1 MTKIDELEQIETA
14 ITHAER
20 DLGDLKQKVLS
31 KQAYI
36 SLLEQKRSS
45 LIGDLDEVDTPNYR
59 FTRENR
65 HYDKPSNW
73 RVSVIDKEQA
83 IKELGD
89 FDASLVKH
97 ESIERDVIDSKVV
110 KRLVARSVIDD
121 KQFKSIVIS
130 KIEPKIKVKVKAK
143 VN

>member
-31 KQAYI
+31 KRSYI
-36 SLLEQKRSS
+36 SLLEQKRSL

-65 HYDKPSNW
+65 HYDRPSNW
-73 RVSVIDKEQA
+73 RVSVIDKKQA
-83 IKELGD
+83 IKDLERLD
-89 FDASLVKH
+89 QDLIVPSVDLKKVKQFVANG
-97 ESIERDVIDSKVV
+97 VIDGQ
-110 KRLVARSVIDD
+110 
-121 KQFKSIVIS
+121 QFKSIVIS
-130 KIEPKIKVKVKAK
+130 KVEPKIKVKAK

>member
-20 DLGDLKQKVLS
+20 DLGDLKKKLLS
-31 KQAYI
+31 KRSYI
-36 SLLEQKRSS
+36 SLLEQKRSL

-65 HYDKPSNW
+65 HYDRPSNW

-83 IKELGD
+83 IKDLEQLD
-89 FDASLVKH
+89 QTLIVPSVDLKKVKQFVANG
-97 ESIERDVIDSKVV
+97 VIDVQ
-110 KRLVARSVIDD
+110 
-121 KQFKSIVIS
+121 QFKSIVIS
-130 KIEPKIKVKVKAK
+130 KIEPKIKVKAK

>member
-31 KQAYI
+31 KRSYI
-36 SLLEQKRSS
+36 GLLEQKRSL
-45 LIGDLDEVDTPNYR
+45 LIGNLDEVDTPNYR

-73 RVSVIDKEQA
+73 RVSVIDKKQA
-83 IKELGD
+83 IKDLERIDQDLIVPSVD
-89 FDASLVKH
+89 LKKVKQFVANG
-97 ESIERDVIDSKVV
+97 VINVQ
-110 KRLVARSVIDD
+110 
-121 KQFKSIVIS
+121 QFKSIVIS
-130 KIEPKIKVKVKAK
+130 KIEPKIKVKAK
-143 VN
+143 ED

>member
-20 DLGDLKQKVLS
+20 DLGDLKQKMLS
-31 KQAYI
+31 KRSYI
-36 SLLEQKRSS
+36 SLLEQKRSL

-65 HYDKPSNW
+65 HYDRPSNW

-83 IKELGD
+83 IKDLEQLD
-89 FDASLVKH
+89 QALIVPSVDLKKVKQFVANG
-97 ESIERDVIDSKVV
+97 VIDGQ
-110 KRLVARSVIDD
+110 
-121 KQFKSIVIS
+121 QFKSIVIS
-130 KIEPKIKVKVKAK
+130 KIEPKIKVKAK

>member
-31 KQAYI
+31 KRAYI
-36 SLLEQKRSS
+36 SLLEQKRSL
-45 LIGDLDEVDTPNYR
+45 LIGNLDEVDTPNYR

-83 IKELGD
+83 IKDLEQLD
-89 FDASLVKH
+89 QALIVPSVDLKKVKQFVANG
-97 ESIERDVIDSKVV
+97 VIDVQ
-110 KRLVARSVIDD
+110 
-121 KQFKSIVIS
+121 QFKSIVIS
-130 KIEPKIKVKVKAK
+130 KIEPKIKVKAK

>member
-20 DLGDLKQKVLS
+20 DLGDLKQKLLS
-31 KQAYI
+31 KRSYI
-36 SLLEQKRSS
+36 SLLEQKRSL

-73 RVSVIDKEQA
+73 RVSVIDKKQA
-83 IKELGD
+83 IKDLERLD
-89 FDASLVKH
+89 QALIVPSVDLKKVKQF
-97 ESIERDVIDSKVV
+97 
-110 KRLVARSVIDD
+110 VANGVIDD
-121 KQFKSIVIS
+121 QQFKSLSIS
-130 KIEPKIKVKVKAK
+130 RIEPKIKVKAK
-143 VN
+143 ED

>member
-31 KQAYI
+31 KRSYI
-36 SLLEQKRSS
+36 SLLEQKRSL

-83 IKELGD
+83 IKDLERLD
-89 FDASLVKH
+89 RDLIVPSVDLKKVKQFVANG
-97 ESIERDVIDSKVV
+97 VIDGQ
-110 KRLVARSVIDD
+110 
-121 KQFKSIVIS
+121 QFKSIVIS
-130 KIEPKIKVKVKAK
+130 KIEPKIKVKAK

>member
-31 KQAYI
+31 KRSYI
-36 SLLEQKRSS
+36 SLLEQKRSL
-45 LIGDLDEVDTPNYR
+45 LIGNLDEVDTPNYR

-73 RVSVIDKEQA
+73 RVSVIDKKQA
-83 IKELGD
+83 IKDLERLD
-89 FDASLVKH
+89 QTLIVPSVDLKKVKQFVANG
-97 ESIERDVIDSKVV
+97 VIDGQ
-110 KRLVARSVIDD
+110 
-121 KQFKSIVIS
+121 QFKSIVIS
-130 KIEPKIKVKVKAK
+130 KIEPKIKVKAK
-143 VN
+143 EE

>member
-31 KQAYI
+31 KRSYI
-36 SLLEQKRSS
+36 GLLEQKRSL
-45 LIGDLDEVDTPNYR
+45 LIGNLDEVDTPNYR

-73 RVSVIDKEQA
+73 RVSVIDKKQA
-83 IKELGD
+83 IKDLEQLD
-89 FDASLVKH
+89 QDLIVPSVNLKKVKQFVANG
-97 ESIERDVIDSKVV
+97 VIDVQ
-110 KRLVARSVIDD
+110 
-121 KQFKSIVIS
+121 QFKSIVIS
-130 KIEPKIKVKVKAK
+130 KIEPKIKVKAK
-143 VN
+143 EG

>member
-31 KQAYI
+31 KRAYI
-36 SLLEQKRSS
+36 SLLEQKRSL
-45 LIGDLDEVDTPNYR
+45 LIGNLDEVDTPNYR

-73 RVSVIDKEQA
+73 RVSVIDKKQA
-83 IKELGD
+83 IKDLERIDQDLIVPSVD
-89 FDASLVKH
+89 LKKVKQFVANG
-97 ESIERDVIDSKVV
+97 VIDGQ
-110 KRLVARSVIDD
+110 
-121 KQFKSIVIS
+121 QFKSIVIS
-130 KIEPKIKVKVKAK
+130 KIEPKIKVKAK

>member
-14 ITHAER
+14 ITHAEQ

-31 KQAYI
+31 KRTYI

-45 LIGDLDEVDTPNYR
+45 LIGNLDEVDTPNYR

-83 IKELGD
+83 IKDLERLD
-89 FDASLVKH
+89 QDLIVPSVDLKKVKQF
-97 ESIERDVIDSKVV
+97 
-110 KRLVARSVIDD
+110 VANGVIDD
-121 KQFKSIVIS
+121 QQFKSLSIS
-130 KIEPKIKVKVKAK
+130 RIEPKIKVKAK
-143 VN
+143 ED

>member
-31 KQAYI
+31 KRSYI
-36 SLLEQKRSS
+36 SLLEQKRSL

-65 HYDKPSNW
+65 HYDRPSNW

-83 IKELGD
+83 IKDLEQLD
-89 FDASLVKH
+89 QTLIVPSVDLKKVKQFVANG
-97 ESIERDVIDSKVV
+97 VIDGQ
-110 KRLVARSVIDD
+110 R
-121 KQFKSIVIS
+121 FKSIVIS
-130 KIEPKIKVKVKAK
+130 KIEPKIKVKAK

>member
-31 KQAYI
+31 KRSYI
-36 SLLEQKRSS
+36 GLLEQKRSL
-45 LIGDLDEVDTPNYR
+45 LIGNLDEVDTPNYR

-73 RVSVIDKEQA
+73 RVSVIDKKQA
-83 IKELGD
+83 IKDLERIDQDLIVPSVD
-89 FDASLVKH
+89 LKKVKQFVANG
-97 ESIERDVIDSKVV
+97 VIDGQ
-110 KRLVARSVIDD
+110 
-121 KQFKSIVIS
+121 QFKSIVIS
-130 KIEPKIKVKVKAK
+130 KIEPKIKVKAK

>member
-31 KQAYI
+31 KRAYI
-36 SLLEQKRSS
+36 SLLEQKRGL

-73 RVSVIDKEQA
+73 RVSVIDKKQA
-83 IKELGD
+83 IKDLERLD
-89 FDASLVKH
+89 QDLIVPSVDLKKVKQF
-97 ESIERDVIDSKVV
+97 
-110 KRLVARSVIDD
+110 VANGVIDD
-121 KQFKSIVIS
+121 QQFKSLSIS
-130 KIEPKIKVKVKAK
+130 RIEPKIKVKAK

>member
-31 KQAYI
+31 KRAYI
-36 SLLEQKRSS
+36 SLLEQKRSL

-73 RVSVIDKEQA
+73 RVSVIDKKQA
-83 IKELGD
+83 IKDLERLD
-89 FDASLVKH
+89 RDLIVPSVDLKKVKQF
-97 ESIERDVIDSKVV
+97 
-110 KRLVARSVIDD
+110 VANGVIDD
-121 KQFKSIVIS
+121 QQFKSLSIS
-130 KIEPKIKVKVKAK
+130 RIEPKIKVKAK
-143 VN
+143 VD

>member
-20 DLGDLKQKVLS
+20 DLGDLKKKVLS
-31 KQAYI
+31 KRSYI
-36 SLLEQKRSS
+36 SLLEQKRSL

-73 RVSVIDKEQA
+73 RVSIVDKDQA
-83 IKELGD
+83 IKDLKQ
-89 FDASLVKH
+89 FDQGLITPTVDLKKVKQL
-97 ESIERDVIDSKVV
+97 IAKG
-110 KRLVARSVIDD
+110 VIDD
-121 KQFKSIVIS
+121 QQFKSLTIS
-130 KIEPKIKVKVKAK
+130 KIEPKIKVKAK

>member
-14 ITHAER
+14 ITHAEQ
-20 DLGDLKQKVLS
+20 DLGRLKQQVLS
-31 KQAYI
+31 KRAYI
-36 SLLEQKRSS
+36 SLLEQKRSL

-83 IKELGD
+83 IKDLERLD
-89 FDASLVKH
+89 QDLIVPSVDLKKVKQ
-97 ESIERDVIDSKVV
+97 
-110 KRLVARSVIDD
+110 LVANGAFDD
-121 KQFKSIVIS
+121 QQFKSLSIS
-130 KIEPKIKVKVKAK
+130 RIEPKIKVKAK

>member
-31 KQAYI
+31 KRAYI
-36 SLLEQKRSS
+36 SLLEQKRSL

-73 RVSVIDKEQA
+73 RVSVIDKKQA
-83 IKELGD
+83 IKELERLD
-89 FDASLVKH
+89 QDLIVPSVDLKKVKQF
-97 ESIERDVIDSKVV
+97 
-110 KRLVARSVIDD
+110 VANGVIDD
-121 KQFKSIVIS
+121 QQFKSLSIS
-130 KIEPKIKVKVKAK
+130 RIEPKIKVKAK

>member
-31 KQAYI
+31 KRSYI
-36 SLLEQKRSS
+36 SLLEQKRSL

-65 HYDKPSNW
+65 HYDRPSNW

-83 IKELGD
+83 IKDLEQLD
-89 FDASLVKH
+89 QALIVPSVDLKKVKQFVANG
-97 ESIERDVIDSKVV
+97 VIDGQ
-110 KRLVARSVIDD
+110 
-121 KQFKSIVIS
+121 QFKSIVIS
-130 KIEPKIKVKVKAK
+130 KIEPKIKVKAK
-143 VN
+143 ED

>member
-1 MTKIDELEQIETA
+1 MTKINELEQIETA
-14 ITHAER
+14 ITHAEH

-31 KQAYI
+31 KRAYI

-45 LIGDLDEVDTPNYR
+45 LIGNLDEVDTPNYR

-83 IKELGD
+83 IKDLERLD
-89 FDASLVKH
+89 RDLIVPSVDLKKVKQF
-97 ESIERDVIDSKVV
+97 
-110 KRLVARSVIDD
+110 VANGVIDD
-121 KQFKSIVIS
+121 QQFKSLSIS
-130 KIEPKIKVKVKAK
+130 RIEPKIKVKAK
-143 VN
+143 ED

>member
-20 DLGDLKQKVLS
+20 DLGNLKQKLLS
-31 KQAYI
+31 KRAYI
-36 SLLEQKRSS
+36 SLLEQKRSL
-45 LIGDLDEVDTPNYR
+45 LIGDLDEVDTPNYQ

-83 IKELGD
+83 IKDLERLD
-89 FDASLVKH
+89 RDLIVPSVDLKKVKQFVANG
-97 ESIERDVIDSKVV
+97 VINDQ
-110 KRLVARSVIDD
+110 
-121 KQFKSIVIS
+121 QFKSLSIS
-130 KIEPKIKVKVKAK
+130 KIEPKIKVKAK
-143 VN
+143 ED

>member
-31 KQAYI
+31 KRSYI
-36 SLLEQKRSS
+36 SLLEQKRSL

-65 HYDKPSNW
+65 HYDRPSNW

-83 IKELGD
+83 IKDLEQLD
-89 FDASLVKH
+89 QALIVPSVDLKKVKQFVANG
-97 ESIERDVIDSKVV
+97 VIDVQ
-110 KRLVARSVIDD
+110 
-121 KQFKSIVIS
+121 QFKSIAIS
-130 KIEPKIKVKVKAK
+130 KIEPKIKVKAK

>member
-31 KQAYI
+31 KRSYI
-36 SLLEQKRSS
+36 SLLEQKRS
-45 LIGDLDEVDTPNYR
+45 LIIGNLDEVDTPNYR

-73 RVSVIDKEQA
+73 RVSVIDKKQA
-83 IKELGD
+83 IKDLERLD
-89 FDASLVKH
+89 QDLIVPSVDLKKVKQFVANG
-97 ESIERDVIDSKVV
+97 VINDQ
-110 KRLVARSVIDD
+110 
-121 KQFKSIVIS
+121 QFKSLSIS
-130 KIEPKIKVKVKAK
+130 RIEPKIKVKAK
-143 VN
+143 EE